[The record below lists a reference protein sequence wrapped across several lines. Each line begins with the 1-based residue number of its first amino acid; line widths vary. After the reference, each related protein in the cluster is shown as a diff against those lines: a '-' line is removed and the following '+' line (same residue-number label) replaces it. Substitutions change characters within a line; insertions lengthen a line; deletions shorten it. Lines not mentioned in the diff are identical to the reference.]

1 MNRIYK
7 VVWSKAKNCYTVVS
21 EIAKRH
27 GKGNRARTCA
37 AAFLAAFAL
46 TGVMGMSEAQASDA
60 NVVNANTLN
69 AKYNLNVGEPAANG
83 YMPFFVDSNGAFH
96 AAANEFS
103 VNKDGK
109 VTATAG
115 EIGGV
120 TIKEGNITGVKA
132 INTSAI
138 NTNVLNAKYNLSV
151 GTANENGTMPFFVNS
166 NGAFYAANGKLVVDK
181 DGNVTA
187 GNVVLNNGV
196 YTGNSKLIDGELFVG
211 DASGNYSQITP
222 KSAKL
227 GKVTIDE
234 NGNIA
239 GANSIQTN
247 ALNAKYNLSVGTANE
262 NGTVP
267 FFVNSNGAFY
277 AANGKLV
284 VDKDGNVTAGN
295 VVLNNGVYTGNS
307 KLIDGE
313 LFVGDASGNYSQ
325 ITPKSAKLGKVTID
339 ENGNVAGANSI
350 QTNALNA
357 KYNLSVGTANENG
370 TVPFFVNSNGAFY
383 AANGKLVVDK
393 DGNVTAGNVVLNNGV
408 YTGNSKL
415 IDGEL
420 FVGDASG
427 NYSQITP
434 KSAKLGKV
442 TIDENGNVAG
452 ANSIQTNA
460 LNAKYNLSVGTANEN
475 GTVPFFVNSN
485 GAFYAANG
493 KLVVDKDGKVTA
505 TEGEIG
511 GVKINKGISY
521 KNTSLRDGSL
531 YLGDDQGH
539 YSQISPEYAKLGK
552 VTINKEGKITGVAA
566 GAVTADSTDAVN
578 GSQLHA
584 VATEAGKHSK
594 VVNGSNINVEEAEVN
609 GQKIY
614 KVGLNDD
621 VLLGKLTGNNV
632 SISGTNGT
640 IETTGY
646 IATKDRII
654 ADKGAQLAGINVSGN
669 IISNGAAR
677 IALYG
682 DSGVAGMVNG
692 KGASLYMQDGNT
704 IINSKVAIDQKG
716 KITGVAAGAVTA
728 DSTDAV
734 NGSQLHAVATD
745 VAQNKTD
752 IAQNKADIAQNK
764 ADIAQNKT
772 DIAQNKADIAQNKA
786 DIAQNKADIAQN
798 KTDIAQ
804 NKADIGKLDNRVTN
818 VENLAKQ
825 HTTVEA
831 GNNITVTESTNTDGG
846 KKYTVGMAKDIT
858 VDSVK
863 VGDNTYVSKDGL
875 NANNQTITNVKDG
888 KIEEGSKDAVNG
900 GQLYATNQLVK
911 ENASNISLL
920 GNSINKLDNRVD
932 KVGAGAAALAALHPL
947 DFDPEDKWD
956 FAAGYGNYSGASA
969 VALGAYYRPNEDT
982 MFSVGGSF
990 GNGENMVNAG
1000 VSLKL
1005 GQSNHAPTS
1014 KEAAMEKKI
1023 SSLSQEVEELKAAI
1037 ADLRAA
1043 QTKAKDATEKDAQ
1056 KK

>member
-27 GKGNRARTCA
+27 GNGNRARTCA

-46 TGVMGMSEAQASDA
+46 TGVMGMSEVQALDA
-60 NVVNANTLN
+60 NIYNVNTLN

-83 YMPFFVDSNGAFH
+83 FIPFFVDSNGAFH
-96 AAANEFS
+96 AAANKFS
-103 VNKDGK
+103 VAEDGK
-109 VTATAG
+109 VTAAAG
-115 EIGGV
+115 KIG
-120 TIKEGNITGVKA
+120 
-132 INTSAI
+132 
-138 NTNVLNAKYNLSV
+138 
-151 GTANENGTMPFFVNS
+151 
-166 NGAFYAANGKLVVDK
+166 
-181 DGNVTA
+181 
-187 GNVVLNNGV
+187 
-196 YTGNSKLIDGELFVG
+196 
-211 DASGNYSQITP
+211 Q
-222 KSAKL
+222 
-227 GKVTIDE
+227 VTIDE
-234 NGNIA
+234 NGKIA

-247 ALNAKYNLSVGTANE
+247 V
-262 NGTVP
+262 
-267 FFVNSNGAFY
+267 
-277 AANGKLV
+277 
-284 VDKDGNVTAGN
+284 
-295 VVLNNGVYTGNS
+295 
-307 KLIDGE
+307 
-313 LFVGDASGNYSQ
+313 
-325 ITPKSAKLGKVTID
+325 
-339 ENGNVAGANSI
+339 
-350 QTNALNA
+350 
-357 KYNLSVGTANENG
+357 
-370 TVPFFVNSNGAFY
+370 
-383 AANGKLVVDK
+383 
-393 DGNVTAGNVVLNNGV
+393 
-408 YTGNSKL
+408 
-415 IDGEL
+415 
-420 FVGDASG
+420 
-427 NYSQITP
+427 
-434 KSAKLGKV
+434 
-442 TIDENGNVAG
+442 
-452 ANSIQTNA
+452 

-511 GVKINKGISY
+511 GVKINKGIFY
-521 KNTSLRDGSL
+521 KNMSLRDGSL

-584 VATEAGKHSK
+584 VQQEAGKHTK
-594 VVNGSNINVEEAEVN
+594 VVNGSNITVEETDQD
-609 GQKIY
+609 GQKTY
-614 KVGLNDD
+614 KVGLNKDL
-621 VLLGKLTGNNV
+621 LLGDITGNNV

-704 IINSKVAIDQKG
+704 VINQKVAIDQNG
-716 KITGVAAGAVTA
+716 KISGVAAGAITA

-734 NGSQLHAVATD
+734 NGSQLKQTND
-745 VAQNKTD
+745 NVAQNKADIAQNKADIAQNKADIAQNKADIAQNKADIAQNKAD

-772 DIAQNKADIAQNKA
+772 
-786 DIAQNKADIAQN
+786 DIAQN

-863 VGDNTYVSKDGL
+863 VGDKTYVSKDGL

>member
-27 GKGNRARTCA
+27 GNGNRARTCA

-46 TGVMGMSEAQASDA
+46 TGVMGMSEVQALDA
-60 NVVNANTLN
+60 NVYNVNTLN
-69 AKYNLNVGEPAANG
+69 AKYNLNVGVQAANG
-83 YMPFFVDSNGAFH
+83 FTPFFVNSNGAFH

-103 VNKDGK
+103 VNEDGK

-120 TIKEGNITGVKA
+120 TIKEGNITGVNA

-138 NTNVLNAKYNLSV
+138 NTNVLNSKYNLSV

-196 YTGNSKLIDGELFVG
+196 YTGHSALRDGELCVG

-227 GKVTIDE
+227 GQVTIDE
-234 NGNIA
+234 KGNIA

-262 NGTVP
+262 NGTMP

-277 AANGKLV
+277 AANNKF
-284 VDKDGNVTAGN
+284 
-295 VVLNNGVYTGNS
+295 S
-307 KLIDGE
+307 
-313 LFVGDASGNYSQ
+313 
-325 ITPKSAKLGKVTID
+325 
-339 ENGNVAGANSI
+339 
-350 QTNALNA
+350 
-357 KYNLSVGTANENG
+357 
-370 TVPFFVNSNGAFY
+370 
-383 AANGKLVVDK
+383 
-393 DGNVTAGNVVLNNGV
+393 
-408 YTGNSKL
+408 
-415 IDGEL
+415 
-420 FVGDASG
+420 
-427 NYSQITP
+427 
-434 KSAKLGKV
+434 
-442 TIDENGNVAG
+442 
-452 ANSIQTNA
+452 
-460 LNAKYNLSVGTANEN
+460 
-475 GTVPFFVNSN
+475 
-485 GAFYAANG
+485 
-493 KLVVDKDGKVTA
+493 VDKDGKVTA

-511 GVKINKGISY
+511 NVVLKNGVYTGHSA
-521 KNTSLRDGSL
+521 LRDGEL
-531 YLGDDQGH
+531 FVGDASSN
-539 YSQISPEYAKLGK
+539 YSQITTKGAKLGK
-552 VTINKEGKITGVAA
+552 VTVAENGKISGVAA

-640 IETTGY
+640 IETTGS

-692 KGASLYMQDGNT
+692 KGASLYMLQDGNT
-704 IINSKVAIDQKG
+704 VINRKVAIDQNG
-716 KITGVAAGAVTA
+716 KISGVAAGAVTA

-734 NGSQLHAVATD
+734 NGSQLKQTNDNV
-745 VAQNKTD
+745 
-752 IAQNKADIAQNK
+752 AQNKADIAQNK
-764 ADIAQNKT
+764 ADIAQNKA

-804 NKADIGKLDNRVTN
+804 NKADIVKLDNRVTN
-818 VENLAKQ
+818 VESLAKQ

-858 VDSVK
+858 VDSVN
-863 VGDNTYVSKDGL
+863 VGGNIYVNKDGL

-1005 GQSNHAPTS
+1005 GQSNHAPAS
-1014 KEAAMEKKI
+1014 KAAMEKKI
-1023 SSLSQEVEELKAAI
+1023 SALSQEVEELKAAI

>member
-27 GKGNRARTCA
+27 GNGNRARTCA

-46 TGVMGMSEAQASDA
+46 TGVMGMSEVQALDA
-60 NVVNANTLN
+60 NIYNVNTLN

-83 YMPFFVDSNGAFH
+83 FIPFFVDSNGAFH
-96 AAANEFS
+96 AAANKFS
-103 VNKDGK
+103 VAEDGK
-109 VTATAG
+109 VTAAAG
-115 EIGGV
+115 KIG
-120 TIKEGNITGVKA
+120 
-132 INTSAI
+132 
-138 NTNVLNAKYNLSV
+138 
-151 GTANENGTMPFFVNS
+151 
-166 NGAFYAANGKLVVDK
+166 
-181 DGNVTA
+181 
-187 GNVVLNNGV
+187 
-196 YTGNSKLIDGELFVG
+196 
-211 DASGNYSQITP
+211 Q
-222 KSAKL
+222 
-227 GKVTIDE
+227 VTIDE
-234 NGNIA
+234 NGKIA

-247 ALNAKYNLSVGTANE
+247 VLNAKYNLSVGTANE

-284 VDKDGNVTAGN
+284 VDKDGKVTATEGEIGN
-295 VVLNNGVYTGNS
+295 VVLKNGVLYKNTA
-307 KLIDGE
+307 LRDGE
-313 LFVGDASGNYSQ
+313 LYVGDADGNYSQ
-325 ITPKSAKLGKVTID
+325 ITPKSAKLGQVTID
-339 ENGNVAGANSI
+339 EKGNMAG
-350 QTNALNA
+350 
-357 KYNLSVGTANENG
+357 V
-370 TVPFFVNSNGAFY
+370 
-383 AANGKLVVDK
+383 
-393 DGNVTAGNVVLNNGV
+393 
-408 YTGNSKL
+408 
-415 IDGEL
+415 
-420 FVGDASG
+420 
-427 NYSQITP
+427 
-434 KSAKLGKV
+434 
-442 TIDENGNVAG
+442 
-452 ANSIQTNA
+452 NSIQTNA

-511 GVKINKGISY
+511 GVKINKGIFY
-521 KNTSLRDGSL
+521 KNMSLRDGSL
-531 YLGDDQGH
+531 YLRDDQGH

-584 VATEAGKHSK
+584 VQQEAGKHTK
-594 VVNGSNINVEEAEVN
+594 VVNGSNITVEETDQD
-609 GQKIY
+609 GQKTY
-614 KVGLNDD
+614 KVGLNKDL
-621 VLLGKLTGNNV
+621 LLGDITGNNV

-716 KITGVAAGAVTA
+716 KITGVAAGAITA

-734 NGSQLHAVATD
+734 NGSQLHAVATEAGKHSKVVNGSNINVEEAEVNGQKIYKVGLND
-745 VAQNKTD
+745 DVLLGKPTGNNVSISGTNGTIETTGHIATKDRIIADKGAQLAGINVSGNIISNGAARIALYGDSGVAGMVNGKGASLYMQDGNTVINQKVAIDQNGKISGVAAGAITADSTDAVNGSQLKQTNDNVAQNKADIAQNKADIAQNKAD

-772 DIAQNKADIAQNKA
+772 
-786 DIAQNKADIAQN
+786 DIAQN

-863 VGDNTYVSKDGL
+863 VGDKTYVSKDGL

>member
-46 TGVMGMSEAQASDA
+46 TGFMGMGEAQAAPDA
-60 NVVNANTLN
+60 NVYTVNTLN
-69 AKYNLNVGEPAANG
+69 ANNNLTVGGIAGNG
-83 YMPFFVDSNGAFH
+83 FYQFFVDSNGAFH
-96 AAANEFS
+96 AAANKFS
-103 VNKDGK
+103 VDEDGK
-109 VTATAG
+109 VTATEG

-120 TIKEGNITGVKA
+120 TIKEGNITGVNA

-138 NTNVLNAKYNLSV
+138 NTNVLNSKYNLSV
-151 GTANENGTMPFFVNS
+151 GTANPNGTMPFFVNS

-187 GNVVLNNGV
+187 GKVVLNNGV
-196 YTGNSKLIDGELFVG
+196 HIGNSALRDGELFVG

-227 GKVTIDE
+227 G
-234 NGNIA
+234 
-239 GANSIQTN
+239 Q
-247 ALNAKYNLSVGTANE
+247 
-262 NGTVP
+262 
-267 FFVNSNGAFY
+267 
-277 AANGKLV
+277 
-284 VDKDGNVTAGN
+284 
-295 VVLNNGVYTGNS
+295 
-307 KLIDGE
+307 
-313 LFVGDASGNYSQ
+313 
-325 ITPKSAKLGKVTID
+325 
-339 ENGNVAGANSI
+339 
-350 QTNALNA
+350 
-357 KYNLSVGTANENG
+357 
-370 TVPFFVNSNGAFY
+370 
-383 AANGKLVVDK
+383 
-393 DGNVTAGNVVLNNGV
+393 
-408 YTGNSKL
+408 
-415 IDGEL
+415 
-420 FVGDASG
+420 
-427 NYSQITP
+427 
-434 KSAKLGKV
+434 V

-584 VATEAGKHSK
+584 VQQEAGKHTK
-594 VVNGSNINVEEAEVN
+594 VVNGSNITVEETDQD
-609 GQKIY
+609 GQKTY
-614 KVGLNDD
+614 KVGLNKDL
-621 VLLGKLTGNNV
+621 LLGDITGNNV

-764 ADIAQNKT
+764 ADIAQNKA

-798 KTDIAQ
+798 KTDIAQNKADIAQ

-831 GNNITVTESTNTDGG
+831 GNNITVTESTNADGG

-1000 VSLKL
+1000 ISLKL
-1005 GQSNHAPTS
+1005 GQSNHAPAS
-1014 KEAAMEKKI
+1014 KAAMEKKI
-1023 SSLSQEVEELKAAI
+1023 SALSQEVEELKAAI

>member
-46 TGVMGMSEAQASDA
+46 TGVMGMSEVQALDA
-60 NVVNANTLN
+60 NIYNVNTLN

-83 YMPFFVDSNGAFH
+83 FIPFFVDSNGAFH
-96 AAANEFS
+96 AAANKFS
-103 VNKDGK
+103 V
-109 VTATAG
+109 A
-115 EIGGV
+115 E
-120 TIKEGNITGVKA
+120 
-132 INTSAI
+132 
-138 NTNVLNAKYNLSV
+138 
-151 GTANENGTMPFFVNS
+151 
-166 NGAFYAANGKLVVDK
+166 
-181 DGNVTA
+181 
-187 GNVVLNNGV
+187 
-196 YTGNSKLIDGELFVG
+196 
-211 DASGNYSQITP
+211 
-222 KSAKL
+222 
-227 GKVTIDE
+227 
-234 NGNIA
+234 
-239 GANSIQTN
+239 
-247 ALNAKYNLSVGTANE
+247 
-262 NGTVP
+262 
-267 FFVNSNGAFY
+267 
-277 AANGKLV
+277 
-284 VDKDGNVTAGN
+284 
-295 VVLNNGVYTGNS
+295 
-307 KLIDGE
+307 
-313 LFVGDASGNYSQ
+313 
-325 ITPKSAKLGKVTID
+325 
-339 ENGNVAGANSI
+339 
-350 QTNALNA
+350 
-357 KYNLSVGTANENG
+357 
-370 TVPFFVNSNGAFY
+370 
-383 AANGKLVVDK
+383 
-393 DGNVTAGNVVLNNGV
+393 
-408 YTGNSKL
+408 
-415 IDGEL
+415 
-420 FVGDASG
+420 
-427 NYSQITP
+427 
-434 KSAKLGKV
+434 
-442 TIDENGNVAG
+442 
-452 ANSIQTNA
+452 
-460 LNAKYNLSVGTANEN
+460 
-475 GTVPFFVNSN
+475 
-485 GAFYAANG
+485 
-493 KLVVDKDGKVTA
+493 DGKVTA

-511 GVKINKGISY
+511 GVKINKGIFY
-521 KNTSLRDGSL
+521 KNMSLRDGSL

-584 VATEAGKHSK
+584 VQQEAGKHTK
-594 VVNGSNINVEEAEVN
+594 VVNGSNITVEETDQD
-609 GQKIY
+609 GQKTY
-614 KVGLNDD
+614 KVGLNKDL
-621 VLLGKLTGNNV
+621 LLGDITGNNV

-716 KITGVAAGAVTA
+716 KITGVAAGAITADSTDAVNGSHLHAVATEAGKHSKVVNGSNINVEEAEVNGQKIYKVGLNDDVLLGKPTGNNVSISGTNGTIETTGHIATKDRIIADKGAQLAGINVSGNIISNGAARIALYGDSGVAGMVNGKGASLYMQDGNTVINQKVAIDQNGKISGVAAGAITA

-734 NGSQLHAVATD
+734 NGSQLKQTNDNV
-745 VAQNKTD
+745 
-752 IAQNKADIAQNK
+752 AQNKADIAQNK

-772 DIAQNKADIAQNKA
+772 DIAQNK
-786 DIAQNKADIAQN
+786 
-798 KTDIAQ
+798 TDIAQ
-804 NKADIGKLDNRVTN
+804 NKADIDKLDNRVTN

-863 VGDNTYVSKDGL
+863 VGDKTYVSKDGL